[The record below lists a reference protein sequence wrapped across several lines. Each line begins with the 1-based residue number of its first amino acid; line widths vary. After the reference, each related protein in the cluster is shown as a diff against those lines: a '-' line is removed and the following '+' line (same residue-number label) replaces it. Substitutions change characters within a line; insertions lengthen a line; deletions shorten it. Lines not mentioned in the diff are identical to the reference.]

1 MKLYYK
7 AGACS
12 LSPHIVMAELGF
24 VYESEQVDLATK
36 KMASGDY
43 LLVNPKGSVPALRME
58 NGEILTEGATIV
70 QYLCELRPEGNLLKD
85 KYRALEWMN
94 YIATELHKNALTPFF
109 TLNGMMSSTEGKTEY
124 RASLVKN
131 LETKINYISSKM
143 GTNQHLMGNEF
154 SAPDAYL
161 FTCLSWTGM
170 LKVDLSKWPNI
181 VSFMERMRQ
190 RPSVIRAMTEEG
202 MH

>member
-1 MKLYYK
+1 MKLFYK

-24 VYESEQVDLATK
+24 VYETEQVDLATK

-43 LLVNPKGSVPALRME
+43 LAVNPKGSVPALKME
-58 NGEILTEGATIV
+58 SGEILTEGAIIV
-70 QYLCELRPEGNLLKD
+70 QYLCELKPEGNLLKD

-109 TLNGMMSSTEGKTEY
+109 TLDRMMQSAEGKTEY

-131 LETKINYISSKM
+131 LETKIHFISQKM
-143 GTNQHLMGNEF
+143 GSNHYLMGNEF
-154 SAPDAYL
+154 TAPDAYL

-170 LKVDLSKWPNI
+170 LKFELSKWPNI
-181 VSFMERMRQ
+181 VSYMERMRQ

-202 MH
+202 LL